1 MLAVDKGVLT
11 YPAPPYEA
19 PPPPPPKAAAP
30 VEVPPPAWRKYAKD
44 ALATALL
51 SSLLLLAGGPHP
63 GPGLG

>member
-44 ALATALL
+44 AVATALL
-51 SSLLLLAGGPHP
+51 
-63 GPGLG
+63 